1 MHTYSVTAN
10 APLAGRTVAQRVLCA
25 LAVVSLLY
33 LPLPI
38 LPQVAAA
45 YQIPQEAAGTSLQV
59 FGLARSFGFLAGF
72 AALSFVHA
80 DPVGRSANA
89 PLPSP
94 T

>member
-1 MHTYSVTAN
+1 MHTYPVTTN
-10 APLAGRTVAQRVLCA
+10 APLAGRTVAQMVLCA

-38 LPQVAAA
+38 LSQVAAA
-45 YQIPQEAAGTSLQV
+45 YQIPQEAAGTSLQT
-59 FGLARSFGFLAGF
+59 FGLAHAFGCPMGF

-80 DPVGRSANA
+80 NA

-94 T
+94 H